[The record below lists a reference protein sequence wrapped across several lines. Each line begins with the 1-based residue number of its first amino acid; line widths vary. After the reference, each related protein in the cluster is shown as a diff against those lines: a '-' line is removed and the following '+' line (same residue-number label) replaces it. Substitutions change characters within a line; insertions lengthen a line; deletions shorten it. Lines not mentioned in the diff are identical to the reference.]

1 MAQVSPAAVRE
12 VGDDPSAPLVAIVDF
27 GLKANIVR
35 SLGGAGC
42 GSACSRTRRPRPT
55 CWRRDV
61 AGVVFSPGPGDPARL
76 AGPVALAGAVID
88 DGRPLLGIC
97 LGHQIVGRAAGAET
111 TRLRF
116 GHHGANHP
124 VQDLDTGYVQVTAQN
139 HEVQVVGGSV
149 PASSGFRVSQLN
161 LNDRSVEGLRHA
173 EKPIETVQYHP
184 EGAPGPLDAL
194 AVFDR
199 FVDAIR
205 PARDHRRPAGGR
217 GPRPPEEAGVRADPR
232 LGPVVIG
239 QAAEFDYAGTQAC
252 RALRA
257 EGVRTILVNSNPATI
272 MTDPTVA
279 DAVYLEPLTVPAIE
293 AVIAREKPEG
303 LLAGLG
309 GQTAL
314 NLAMALSE
322 AGVLERHNVRLLGTP
337 LEAIHMAEDREAFR
351 DLLDRIDQPYA
362 PSFIVEGPDEDARHA
377 SAEEAL
383 DTIGLP
389 AIIRPA
395 FTLGGTGGGIVETE
409 EAYWERVRSG
419 LRASPI
425 KQVMIERCLVGW
437 QEIEYEVMRDHE
449 DTCIA
454 VCSMENVDPLGV
466 HTGDSIVVAP
476 VQTLTDAVH
485 QRLRSAAL
493 AIIRALGVEGGCNV
507 QFALSPDSTEYAVIE
522 VNPRVS
528 RSSALASKATGYPI
542 ARVAAQIAAGR
553 TLAEIPNVVTGT
565 TVAAFEPALDYVVVK
580 LPRFPFDK
588 FPAADRRLG
597 SQMKAT
603 GEVMA
608 IDRTFGAALNKAL
621 RGLEQAGAGPLGEDA
636 SWAPTFDYLAAVYG
650 GDHDEDDPLAPAG
663 EDTVIRWIDERG
675 EACESS
681 RFAQRSAAPVVLKRF
696 VEPSDSRLWR
706 VLGLLRR
713 GVPQE
718 VIRAATGIS
727 PWFLAEMG
735 RNVGLEHAVH
745 AAGASLVDTDD
756 PAGAELLSTAKRA
769 AFSDSDL
776 GRLAGVP
783 ETAVRAARATLGLA
797 PGYAMVDTCAA
808 EFAAETPYFYSTY
821 ASAGSPPEAP
831 PAPRPGALVIGS
843 GPVRIGQGI
852 EFDYCAVQAAD
863 VLRREGWSAI
873 MVNSNPETVS
883 TDFDAS
889 TRLYFEPLDAES
901 VRSIIEFESGS
912 ARRRHATSAMTL
924 RHRCAECHRRWAGP
938 NRSGSP
944 TTGRCRRSSRSAARR
959 RSTSPGR
966 SSRRACRCSGPS
978 LETIDQAEERVR
990 FSALLDRLGIPQP
1003 EGGMAESIEEALT
1016 LAERI
1021 GYPVIVRPSFVIGG
1035 LAIDFAYSPEDLAR
1049 HLAAAA
1055 VVDPDRPVR
1064 IDRFLEG
1071 IEVDIDAVCDGTA
1084 VLIPG
1089 LLEHVERAGVHSG
1102 DSIAVFPPQ
1111 HVSDGDVDLIV
1122 NTMERVC
1129 LALGATGLVNAQF
1142 IVRDDGVYLIEVNP
1156 RASRT
1161 VPFLS
1166 KVTGV
1171 PMVELAVRI
1180 SLGATLAS
1188 LGQTPGLR
1196 PSPPFVAVKA
1206 PAFSTAKL
1214 KGVDP
1219 SVGPFMQSTGEVIGI
1234 AEDPRVAMAK
1244 ALTGAS
1250 LIPPRPGDGPAPLAL
1265 LSIADRDKWGL
1276 VDLAKAL
1283 RRAGYRLAATPGTR
1297 TALREAGF
1305 GVDPVAKLG
1314 AEPDREIGEI
1324 PILDAIAGGDVRLVV
1339 NTPTPRS
1346 GAIRDAAEIRHA
1358 AIAEGVLCLTAIE
1371 TGIAAAA
1378 ALEPSILDE
1387 ISRVRPITEWV
1398 PAV

>member
-1 MAQVSPAAVRE
+1 VTVPTPYQRPH
-12 VGDDPSAPLVAIVDF
+12 
-27 GLKANIVR
+27 
-35 SLGGAGC
+35 
-42 GSACSRTRRPRPT
+42 RPRPAS
-55 CWRRDV
+55 V
-61 AGVVFSPGPGDPARL
+61 L
-76 AGPVALAGAVID
+76 I
-88 DGRPLLGIC
+88 LG
-97 LGHQIVGRAAGAET
+97 
-111 TRLRF
+111 
-116 GHHGANHP
+116 
-124 VQDLDTGYVQVTAQN
+124 
-139 HEVQVVGGSV
+139 S
-149 PASSGFRVSQLN
+149 
-161 LNDRSVEGLRHA
+161 
-173 EKPIETVQYHP
+173 
-184 EGAPGPLDAL
+184 
-194 AVFDR
+194 
-199 FVDAIR
+199 
-205 PARDHRRPAGGR
+205 
-217 GPRPPEEAGVRADPR
+217 
-232 LGPVVIG
+232 GPVVIG

-279 DAVYLEPLTVPAIE
+279 DAVYLEPLTVSAIE

-314 NLAMALSE
+314 NLAMALAG

-337 LEAIHMAEDREAFR
+337 LEAIRMAEDREAFR

-362 PSFIVEGPDEDARHA
+362 PSFIVEGADDEARHA
-377 SAEEAL
+377 SAEAAL
-383 DTIGLP
+383 LDIGLP

-409 EAYWERVRSG
+409 AAYWERVRAG

-437 QEIEYEVMRDHE
+437 QEIEYEVMRDAE

-476 VQTLTDAVH
+476 VQTLTDSVH

-553 TLAEIPNVVTGT
+553 TLADIPNVVTGT

-588 FPAADRRLG
+588 FPGADRSLG

-621 RGLEQAGAGPLGEDA
+621 RGLEQAGAGPLGEDP
-636 SWAPTFDYLAAVYG
+636 SWKPTFEYLAAVFAG
-650 GDHDEDDPLAPAG
+650 PEADAADAAADPLLPDD
-663 EDTVIRWIDERG
+663 DTAIRWIDERG
-675 EACESS
+675 EACEST
-681 RFAQRSAAPVVLKRF
+681 RFAQRSAAPIVLKQF
-696 VEPSDSRLWR
+696 LEPSDSRLWR
-706 VLGLLRR
+706 LLGLLRR

-718 VIRAATGIS
+718 VVRRVTGIS

-735 RNVGLEHAVH
+735 RNLALERDVR
-745 AAGASLVDTDD
+745 AAGPRLVDPEDADAASLLV
-756 PAGAELLSTAKRA
+756 TAKRA
-769 AFSDSDL
+769 GFADRDL
-776 GRLAGVP
+776 ATLAGVQ
-783 ETAVRAARATLGLA
+783 EAAVRGTRTALGLI

-821 ASAGSPPEAP
+821 ASAGSPPEAAP
-831 PAPRPGALVIGS
+831 VRRPAALVIGS

-863 VLRREGWSAI
+863 VLRREGWSAV

-889 TRLYFEPLDAES
+889 TRLYFEPLDTES
-901 VRSIIEFESGS
+901 VRSIIEFESG
-912 ARRRHATSAMTL
+912 ATGTHAADAADMLPAVVAFGGQTPL
-924 RHRCAECHRRWAGP
+924 NLAGP
-938 NRSGSP
+938 LVGAGVPLLGSD
-944 TTGRCRRSSRSAARR
+944 
-959 RSTSPGR
+959 
-966 SSRRACRCSGPS
+966 
-978 LETIDQAEERVR
+978 LEAIDQAEERTR

-1035 LAIDFAYSPEDLAR
+1035 LAIDFAYSPEDLVR
-1049 HLAAAA
+1049 HLAAAS

-1071 IEVDIDAVCDGTA
+1071 IEVDVDAISDGTD

-1102 DSIAVFPPQ
+1102 DSIGVFPPQ
-1111 HVSDGDVDLIV
+1111 HVAEGDQSLIV
-1122 NTMERVC
+1122 ATMERIC
-1129 LALGATGLVNAQF
+1129 LALGARGLVNAQF
-1142 IVRDDGVYLIEVNP
+1142 IVREDGVYLIEVNP

-1161 VPFLS
+1161 VPFMS

-1188 LGQTPGLR
+1188 LGWSGGLR
-1196 PSPPFVAVKA
+1196 PEPPFVAVKS

-1234 AEDPRVAMAK
+1234 AMDPRVAMAK

-1250 LIPPRPGDGPAPLAL
+1250 LIPPRAGDGEVPLAL
-1265 LSIADRDKWGL
+1265 LSIADRDKGGVPALGRAL
-1276 VDLAKAL
+1276 V
-1283 RRAGYRLAATPGTR
+1283 RAGYRLAATGGTR
-1297 TALREAGF
+1297 DALERAGIT
-1305 GVDPVAKLG
+1305 GIAPVAKLG
-1314 AEPDREIGEI
+1314 AELVGDEVG
-1324 PILDAIAGGDVRLVV
+1324 ILDLIAGGEVRLVV

-1346 GAIRDAAEIRHA
+1346 GAVRDAADIRHA
-1358 AIAEGVLCLTAIE
+1358 TIAEGILCFTSIE
-1371 TGIAAAA
+1371 TGVAAAE
-1378 ALEPSILDE
+1378 ALDPAIADD
-1387 ISRVRPITEWV
+1387 IAVVRPITDWV
-1398 PAV
+1398 PFGGTPAS